1 MRVIE
6 MFFLLSL
13 DIAKEVY
20 PLLLF
25 GFIILRL
32 IKLLL
37 NRKYLIKLVQ
47 KFPNSKII
55 KYMFLP
61 FFSSI
66 LLENPESISLGK
78 NLDEKFKAS
87 FLTSQTQ
94 FCHTNNAIFSYINPS
109 EAFVWCGIAYG
120 ASKVGINILSLALS
134 YMVVGLIVNYMTGL
148 ITDQT
153 FKYYFDKK
161 INNKR
166 GF

>member
-87 FLTSQTQ
+87 F
-94 FCHTNNAIFSYINPS
+94 
-109 EAFVWCGIAYG
+109 
-120 ASKVGINILSLALS
+120 
-134 YMVVGLIVNYMTGL
+134 
-148 ITDQT
+148 
-153 FKYYFDKK
+153 
-161 INNKR
+161 
-166 GF
+166 